1 MLILF
6 QQFIKMK
13 NVIKSLWLAFVMV
26 GTVSAVLLLSD
37 TGQRKNTKKAVKSLP
52 EIAILQYSS
61 TMLLDK
67 HVAGVIDQL
76 AERGYV
82 APDRRNLRLFN
93 AQGELGMANT
103 IAQEIANSPVS
114 IVITSSTVML
124 QTFARVNQKFGKF
137 HVFGAVT
144 DPYGTGAGI
153 SGKNSSD
160 HPPYMAGIGTFQPVE
175 ATFRIIRELNPQ
187 IRKVGVVWNP
197 GEQCSDACV
206 RKARAICEELGI
218 ELIEAIATS
227 PTDVSEATRS
237 LFSRG
242 AQAIYIG
249 GDTVANSSIKLIIKL
264 AGQAGVPV
272 FTNDH
277 LDASSGALFGLGADY
292 YTVGK
297 FTGDMAADIL
307 DGKSP
312 AEIRIENIV
321 PEKLELNLPLLS
333 KLGKP
338 WELSKA
344 VKEFLEKQDQMNSGN
359 GQIPDVTVKKPAG
372 EMPSPEKEREASS
385 FNKPDRKDGRPALV
399 GLITL
404 SDSHVIDEAI
414 NGIEEGLRLKGFQ
427 DGKDFLLK
435 KYSAQ
440 GEIGHLQ
447 QIIDAVVMLKP
458 DVIVTVTT
466 PAMMAVVRKVSD
478 IPVVFTVA
486 SSPERVGLFG
496 SGRPSNLC
504 GIYDNPQMGKLLNM
518 AVRHGNNLKVA
529 GTIYDPSQV
538 NSMISVE
545 RLRIAGKEQGIQILE
560 VPVSALSELDA
571 ATQSLISR
579 GAGAIL
585 LSADN
590 LINSGFTL
598 IARIAGKEG
607 IPIYVTSMELV
618 KLGAAGGIGVSYHDW
633 GKQSGEIAA
642 RVLAGVPPDSLPC
655 AENTRQIIIE
665 PSEKR

>member
-1 MLILF
+1 
-6 QQFIKMK
+6 MK
-13 NVIKSLWLAFVMV
+13 NAIKSLWLAFVMV
-26 GTVSAVLLLSD
+26 GTVSGILLLSD
-37 TGQRKNTKKAVKSLP
+37 TGQRKNTKRAVKSVP

-61 TMLLDK
+61 TLLLDK

-82 APDRRNLRLFN
+82 ATDRRNLRLFN

-124 QTFARVNQKFGKF
+124 QTFARVNQSTGKL

-153 SGKNSSD
+153 TGKNPSD

-175 ATFRIIRELNPQ
+175 AAFRIIRELNSQ

-242 AQAIYIG
+242 AQAIWIG

-264 AGQAGVPV
+264 AAQAGIPV
-272 FTNDH
+272 FSNDH
-277 LDASSGALFGLGADY
+277 LDALSGALFGLGADY
-292 YTVGK
+292 YTVGRY
-297 FTGDMAADIL
+297 TGDIAADIL
-307 DGKSP
+307 DGKNP
-312 AEIRIENIV
+312 AEIRIENVV

-338 WELSKA
+338 WELSNT
-344 VKEFLEKQDQMNSGN
+344 VKEILEKQDHMNSAK
-359 GQIPDVTVKKPAG
+359 GQVPDVSGKEQTG
-372 EMPSPEKEREASS
+372 EIPSPEKKGKTSLITNPEWK
-385 FNKPDRKDGRPALV
+385 NGRPALV

-414 NGIEEGLRLKGFQ
+414 AGIEEGLRVKGLR
-427 DGKDFLLK
+427 DGKDFQMK

-440 GEIGHLQ
+440 GEIAHLP
-447 QIIDAVVMLKP
+447 QIVDAVVMLKP

-466 PAMMAVVRKVSD
+466 PAMMAVVRKVSH

-486 SSPERVGLFG
+486 SSPERVGLFA

-504 GIYDNPQMGKLLNM
+504 GIYDNPQMGKLLKM
-518 AVRHGNNLKVA
+518 AVRHGSNLKVA

-545 RLRIAGKEQGIQILE
+545 RLRVAGKEQGIQILE
-560 VPVSALSELDA
+560 ATVTAVSELDA
-571 ATQSLISR
+571 ATQSLVSR
-579 GAGAIL
+579 GAQAFL

-590 LINSGFTL
+590 LVNSGFPV
-598 IARIAGKEG
+598 ISRIAQNAG
-607 IPIYVTSMELV
+607 IPVYVTDMELMA
-618 KLGAAGGIGVSYHDW
+618 LGAAGGIGLSCHDW
-633 GKQSGEIAA
+633 GKQAGEMAA
-642 RVLAGVPPDSLPC
+642 MILAGVPPDKLPC
-655 AENTRQIIIE
+655 KENSMEVVAE
-665 PSEKR
+665 PSTK